1 MNRVEEAL
9 RRARQEASGLA
20 DHPVTPGGASDID
33 TLASEPFP
41 VEMSAH
47 RPARS
52 RAVAIASRADGPRT
66 TSGADSV
73 IAPRPEVREAVLPAL
88 PRNGTAGRLVTD
100 PEILPAAKEQYR
112 RVAAALH
119 HAQTA
124 TGVNVVMVAS
134 AAPAEGK
141 TLTAANLALTFAE
154 SYARRVLLIDADL
167 RNPSLNRIFG
177 VESQGGLSELLVL
190 AGKTLR
196 AVPVT
201 PRLSVLSAGRPSADP
216 MAGLT
221 SARMRK
227 VLEEARADYDWVIL
241 DTPPIALLPDANLV
255 AQMVD
260 VAVLVVRAGATPYRL
275 VQRAIELIGRQRIAG
290 VVLNGAATTLSG
302 EYGQYHGYG
311 YGGAG
316 KSQY

>member
-1 MNRVEEAL
+1 M
-9 RRARQEASGLA
+9 
-20 DHPVTPGGASDID
+20 
-33 TLASEPFP
+33 
-41 VEMSAH
+41 
-47 RPARS
+47 
-52 RAVAIASRADGPRT
+52 AIAGRPDATRSNAP
-66 TSGADSV
+66 GADSV
-73 IAPRPEVREAVLPAL
+73 ISHAPEVRDSQLPAL

-100 PEILPAAKEQYR
+100 PEILPSAKEQYR
-112 RVAAALH
+112 RLAAALH

-134 AAPAEGK
+134 AVPAEGK

-167 RNPSLNRIFG
+167 RNPTLNRIFG

-190 AGKTLR
+190 AGHTLR

-227 VLEEARADYDWVIL
+227 VLEEARTDYDWVIL

-255 AQMVD
+255 AEMVD
-260 VAVLVVRAGATPYRL
+260 MAVLVVRAGTTPYRL
-275 VQRAIELIGRQRIAG
+275 VQRAVEQIGRQRIAG
-290 VVLNGAATTLSG
+290 VVLNGATTNVSG
-302 EYGQYHGYG
+302 EYGHYYRYG
-311 YGGAG
+311 YGSSG
-316 KSQY
+316 QPRY